1 MIIKFIIEAIL
12 KKMAAILNM
21 KISNLDFSTPKTLE
35 MCYYT
40 TIYDDRIV
48 FCAIFYFTVILAA
61 ILEAILVTLLN
72 ISGHFEKMLII
83 LKI

>member
-1 MIIKFIIEAIL
+1 M
-12 KKMAAILNM
+12 
-21 KISNLDFSTPKTLE
+21 SNLDFSTPKTLE

-40 TIYDDRIV
+40 TIYDDRGS

-72 ISGHFEKMLII
+72 ISGHFEKNADHCED
-83 LKI
+83 LKKKWVFID